1 AGSHAAQPGPDC
13 RSGAAG
19 LPSRQGLGGDH
30 GAGDHR
36 ADRTGSA
43 LGRDPLG
50 PGRPQSR
57 SPAEVGRRRGGHH
70 RIPASLAAVGQPRI
84 LRLPPVLTHQRSA
97 RSEGYRT
104 HRLGPARAGLTP
116 APRPASS
123 TRRRRGR
130 PQDCVCPGPVW
141 GFAAEEP
148 VWGFAAEEPDWGFAA
163 EEPVW
168 GFAEVDWTESITAV
182 VDSALRTDS
191 TVSSAELRPLR
202 FFRFFNGSAR

>member
-1 AGSHAAQPGPDC
+1 
-13 RSGAAG
+13 
-19 LPSRQGLGGDH
+19 
-30 GAGDHR
+30 
-36 ADRTGSA
+36 
-43 LGRDPLG
+43 
-50 PGRPQSR
+50 
-57 SPAEVGRRRGGHH
+57 RRRGGHH
-70 RIPASLAAVGQPRI
+70 RSPASLAAVGQPRI

-116 APRPASS
+116 APRLASS
-123 TRRRRGR
+123 TRRRRER
-130 PQDCVCPGPVW
+130 PQDCVCPCPVW
-141 GFAAEEP
+141 GFAAEGP
-148 VWGFAAEEPDWGFAA
+148 VWGIAAAGLEWGVAAEEPVWRFAA
-163 EEPVW
+163 EAPVW

>member
-1 AGSHAAQPGPDC
+1 
-13 RSGAAG
+13 
-19 LPSRQGLGGDH
+19 
-30 GAGDHR
+30 
-36 ADRTGSA
+36 
-43 LGRDPLG
+43 
-50 PGRPQSR
+50 
-57 SPAEVGRRRGGHH
+57 GGHH

-130 PQDCVCPGPVW
+130 PQDCVCPGPVG
-141 GFAAEEP
+141 GFAAD
-148 VWGFAAEEPDWGFAA
+148 EPDWGFAA

>member
-1 AGSHAAQPGPDC
+1 
-13 RSGAAG
+13 
-19 LPSRQGLGGDH
+19 
-30 GAGDHR
+30 
-36 ADRTGSA
+36 
-43 LGRDPLG
+43 
-50 PGRPQSR
+50 
-57 SPAEVGRRRGGHH
+57 
-70 RIPASLAAVGQPRI
+70 
-84 LRLPPVLTHQRSA
+84 VLTHQRSA

-148 VWGFAAEEPDWGFAA
+148 VWGFA
-163 EEPVW
+163 
-168 GFAEVDWTESITAV
+168 EVDWTESITAV

-202 FFRFFNGSAR
+202 FFRFF